1 MTTVDELMTR
11 DLVTLPEDA
20 DVLRIDDLL
29 KLHHIRHLPIVRG
42 DRLVGLVTHRDLLRA
57 QARVRSSP
65 GIRASEVMTREVQTI
80 PPDTSVR
87 YAIYKLLDD
96 KVGCLPVVDAA
107 GRLVGIFTESDA
119 VRFAGRLLGE
129 REQAAVTGGDGGL
142 DAR

>member
-1 MTTVDELMTR
+1 MLQVQDLMTR
-11 DLVTLPEDA
+11 DVITLRPMDNLRQVDA
-20 DVLRIDDLL
+20 LLRLGRV
-29 KLHHIRHLPIVRG
+29 RHLPVVEG
-42 DRLVGLVTHRDLLRA
+42 GRLVGLVTHRDLLRA

-65 GIRASEVMTREVQTI
+65 GIRASEVMTREVETI

-129 REQAAVTGGDGGL
+129 REQAAVAGGDGGL